1 VATIQQANK
10 EIKGYAAEY
19 TLLASQVEFL
29 VNGG

>member
-10 EIKGYAAEY
+10 EIEGYAAEY
-19 TLLASQVEFL
+19 TFLASQVDFI

>member
-19 TLLASQVEFL
+19 TILASQVLSGEWL
-29 VNGG
+29 M